1 MKLLLYVCVDITII
15 ITFDTKLPH
24 EFYIVALMLRIL
36 TFLLIILAKKAGV
49 DMRTTFDCI
58 RAR

>member
-1 MKLLLYVCVDITII
+1 MS
-15 ITFDTKLPH
+15 FDTKLQH
-24 EFYIVALMLRIL
+24 KFYIVALLLRIL
-36 TFLLIILAKKAGV
+36 SFLLIILAKKAGV